1 MDPCIF
7 CKIINGEI
15 ASKIFYQDED
25 FIVIHDISPKA
36 PVHVLLMSVK
46 HIESLQNVTEEDS
59 EFLGKMMITVNKIA
73 RKLGIAESGY
83 KVVIN
88 NGKGSGQMVFHLHL
102 HILGGWKKL
111 ENWKV

>member
-1 MDPCIF
+1 
-7 CKIINGEI
+7 
-15 ASKIFYQDED
+15 
-25 FIVIHDISPKA
+25 
-36 PVHVLLMSVK
+36 
-46 HIESLQNVTEEDS
+46 
-59 EFLGKMMITVNKIA
+59 MITVNKIA